1 MSGHVDAHSAWRLS
15 AVAAGVDLV
24 ECRFR
29 RRDRRRLFAT
39 AVVLALFLW
48 RRSHDVMFRGGVWA
62 FAIFMM
68 LCGVTRLLSILT
80 LWVPAY
86 GIATVTNSVLA
97 LIALGVTAAALL
109 LVLPRI
115 LVLPTRIQLQ
125 QALAPLEEEVRHRA
139 NVEAMVEFSG
149 SRPQSPSSGR
159 PRRWKP
165 SASSPGAL
173 RTTSTTS

>member
-1 MSGHVDAHSAWRLS
+1 
-15 AVAAGVDLV
+15 
-24 ECRFR
+24 
-29 RRDRRRLFAT
+29 
-39 AVVLALFLW
+39 
-48 RRSHDVMFRGGVWA
+48 
-62 FAIFMM
+62 M